1 MLICGQ
7 SHMARLF
14 LRTRPTAI
22 SASERAGDTLASTRP
37 PAYHAWPKLLMI
49 CCLALALSGCLLTS
63 GERLSADTLAD
74 GGNISTSFIGAEGSS
89 ERSAETGAPGAK
101 LNAIVIVQAERGGLR
116 VELLNADG
124 NVAFS
129 VQSRPD
135 EQVTRRGDVTTDAQ
149 GRLRY
154 RVVAQGVRNGGYQ
167 VLYQRVGAGG

>member
-1 MLICGQ
+1 
-7 SHMARLF
+7 MARLF
-14 LRTRPTAI
+14 LRTRRTAIRATERSSPTA
-22 SASERAGDTLASTRP
+22 APTRP
-37 PAYHAWPKLLMI
+37 RAYHGWPKLLLVS
-49 CCLALALSGCLLTS
+49 CLALLLSGCLLTS

-74 GGNISTSFIGAEGSS
+74 GGNISTSFIGAEGSD

-135 EQVTRRGDVTTDAQ
+135 EQVTRRGDVITDAQ

-154 RVVAQGVRNGGYQ
+154 RVIAQGARNGGYQ
-167 VLYQRVGAGG
+167 VLYQRAGAGG